1 MWRFVVQAGLVP
13 GRDFYEKCD
22 RLAAWGYDGVEVS
35 GSDVLERADEVRAA
49 AQAAG
54 IQVTST
60 CGGYHG
66 WLVDPN
72 PRSRALA
79 VGEIQRIL
87 EAGAR
92 VGAAGLVAP
101 AAYGI
106 SARAPLPP
114 GRYLY
119 TLEEER
125 ALLLDSLA
133 QIAPTAEQTGTY
145 LFLEPLNRYVDR
157 VVNTVGEAASIIET
171 LGSPH
176 VRIVPDFYH
185 MNIEEADIG
194 ATLRQ
199 YAPLIGHVHLSDSNR
214 GIPGQGH
221 VDFASGLAALRE
233 SGWDGV
239 LAIEAT
245 PPADP
250 DTAFRQALALVRQPQ

>member
-1 MWRFVVQAGLVP
+1 MWRFAVQAGLIP
-13 GRDFYEKCD
+13 GRDFHEKCD

-35 GSDVLERADEVRAA
+35 GSDVVEQADEVRAA

-125 ALLLDSLA
+125 GLLLDSLA
-133 QIAPTAEQTGTY
+133 QIVSTAEQTGTT

-157 VVNTVGEAASIIET
+157 VVNTVAEAAAIIEA
-171 LGSPH
+171 LRSPH

-185 MNIEEADIG
+185 MNIEEADIA

-221 VDFASGLAALRE
+221 VDFASGLAALRA
-233 SGWDGV
+233 SGYDGV

-250 DTAFRQALALVRQPQ
+250 DTAFRHALALVRQA